1 MAKSKK
7 SGRDYSK
14 YFNKPAADLPLPEEV
29 NEKVVEVTQPQPKV
43 KPKPVVQTPP
53 PPPPST
59 QVIHQQPV
67 EPEVVKRG
75 RKPLEEPKVPYTT
88 ALTEEHKLK
97 LKMEAVRRGL
107 RPSDMLHEILAGYFA
122 DLEG

>member
-7 SGRDYSK
+7 TTRDYSK
-14 YFNKPAADLPLPEEV
+14 YFNKPATDLPLPEEV
-29 NEKVVEVTQPQPKV
+29 NEKVVEINQPKA
-43 KPKPVVQTPP
+43 KPEPVAKPIPSPP
-53 PPPPST
+53 AST

-67 EPEVVKRG
+67 EPEIVSKRG

-88 ALTEEHKLK
+88 ALTNDHKLK
-97 LKMEAVRRGL
+97 LKMEAVKRGL
-107 RPSDMLHEILAGYFA
+107 RPSDMLHEILAAYFA